1 MKATIEKA
9 LFAAAVFAAPGLAL
23 AHHGESEEVAARVL
37 HATFDPWHLGVS
49 LLIVAGL
56 VVAMRWIG
64 TVRKGE

>member
-1 MKATIEKA
+1 MKAIIEKA
-9 LFAAAVFAAPGLAL
+9 LFTVALIAAPGLAL
-23 AHHGESEEVAARVL
+23 AHHGESEEFAARVL
-37 HATFDPWHLGVS
+37 HSTFDPWHLGVS